1 MHEYVPHDEYGPN
14 CGEQVIFSNEGGLEG
29 LTTAER
35 VKIYL
40 TSSLCALRSALK
52 AVLEIKRKD
61 SEAIIVVQGD
71 HGTQFLGG
79 MNMWKRELKDIN
91 MEMPFVQERMSILNY
106 VSLPADCSLDLSAA
120 TTNVL
125 TAQAA
130 ISCALG
136 YMPNLDSAISYW
148 GMYEENPS
156 YGIVKKIIGFRN
168 E

>member
-1 MHEYVPHDEYGPN
+1 
-14 CGEQVIFSNEGGLEG
+14 
-29 LTTAER
+29 
-35 VKIYL
+35 
-40 TSSLCALRSALK
+40 
-52 AVLEIKRKD
+52 
-61 SEAIIVVQGD
+61 
-71 HGTQFLGG
+71 
-79 MNMWKRELKDIN
+79 

-106 VSLPADCSLDLSAA
+106 VSFPADCNIDLSAT

-136 YMPNLDSAISYW
+136 YMPNLDLAKSYW
-148 GMYEENPS
+148 GMYEGHAS